1 MSDHYIPFLKGGAG
15 ETSGMGKL
23 KKPARPVLYNWKAA
37 ALFELLYKMA
47 VVVLFVPLLFGTV
60 SLAMRAEGY
69 AYLTHENVR
78 AFFGSPLTLALL
90 IADLAVAAVCL
101 LIDVSAVL
109 FLLDRS
115 LQRRAV
121 TPAQTLR
128 FAVRGAVRAL
138 RLKNLPLIPVTAAL
152 LPLLSAPFL
161 TVFFTAVSIPAPVL
175 ERLERMPA
183 LPLTA
188 AGAALVLAV
197 LGVRWMYTAFYFTL
211 EGCSFREARR
221 RCARLGRGKRARDI
235 LAMAGAQAVL
245 AAASLALLLALTAL
259 AGGVGR
265 VLVGVTGQEW
275 LGSYAVWLAVE
286 LLLALTAAAAV
297 PAGFACA
304 GVLFYRRKAQAGERI
319 VPVPREDAP
328 AMPRRAG
335 WKRALTAAGAA
346 ALTAAGLTILLWL
359 GGGKLNPDVEYLHT
373 VEITAHRGASAC
385 FPENT
390 MAAFSGALELGADW
404 IELDVQQSGDGQ
416 LVVMHD
422 ANLQRTTGVD
432 AYVWE
437 MTGAQLAALDA
448 GGSFGGEYAGEGI
461 PLLSDVLAFAKEN
474 EMKLNIELK
483 PTGRETGL
491 EQAVVDAIHAAE
503 MEEQCVVT
511 SQAYQVLENVKACDE
526 TIATGYVTRF
536 VYGSVRAMSA
546 ADNFSVEAA
555 GVTPALVLRAHNA
568 GKQLYAWTV
577 NTRRSIEKL
586 IEMNVDNIIT
596 DDVDLAKQCVYDSR
610 RSDLLEEYIDLLG

>member
-1 MSDHYIPFLKGGAG
+1 
-15 ETSGMGKL
+15 MGKL
-23 KKPARPVLYNWKAA
+23 KKTARPVLYNWSAA
-37 ALFELLYKMA
+37 VLFELLYKMA
-47 VVVLFVPLLFGTV
+47 VVVILIPLLFGTF
-60 SLAMRAEGY
+60 SLAMRAGGY

-78 AFFGSPLTLALL
+78 AFFGSPLTLAL
-90 IADLAVAAVCL
+90 IAADLAVAAVCL
-101 LIDVSAVL
+101 LIDAAAVI

-115 LQRRAV
+115 VQGRAV

-128 FAVRGAVRAL
+128 YAVHVAARAL

-175 ERLERMPA
+175 ELLERNPGI
-183 LPLTA
+183 PLTA
-188 AGAALVLAV
+188 AGAALVLSV
-197 LGVRWMYTAFYFTL
+197 LGVRWMYAAFYFTL

-221 RCARLGRGKRARDI
+221 RGVLLGRGRRVRDL
-235 LAMAGAQAVL
+235 LAVAGAQAVL
-245 AAASLALLLALTAL
+245 AALSLALLLALTAL

-265 VLVGVTGQEW
+265 VLIRISGQEW

-286 LLLALTAAAAV
+286 LMLALTAAAAV
-297 PAGFACA
+297 PVGISCA

-319 VPVPREDAP
+319 VHAPREDMPAP
-328 AMPRRAG
+328 PRRAG
-335 WKRALTAAGAA
+335 WKRALRAVGAA
-346 ALTAAGLTILLWL
+346 TLTAAGLTILLWL

-390 MAAFSGALELGADW
+390 MAAFSGACDLGADW

-422 ANLQRTTGVD
+422 ANLLRTTGVN

-448 GGSFGGEYAGEGI
+448 GKNFGSEYAGEGI
-461 PLLSDVLAFAKEN
+461 PLLSDVLAFAREN

-483 PTGRETGL
+483 PTGRGTGL
-491 EQAVVDAIHAAE
+491 ERAVVDAIRAAE

-511 SQAYQVLENVKACDE
+511 SQAYQVLENVKAYDE

-536 VYGSVRAMSA
+536 VYGSVRAMTA

-568 GKQLYAWTV
+568 GKQLYVWTV
-577 NTRRSIEKL
+577 NTRRLIENL

-596 DDVDLAKQCVYDSR
+596 DDVDLAKQCVYESR
-610 RSDLLEEYIDLLG
+610 RSELLEEYIDLLG